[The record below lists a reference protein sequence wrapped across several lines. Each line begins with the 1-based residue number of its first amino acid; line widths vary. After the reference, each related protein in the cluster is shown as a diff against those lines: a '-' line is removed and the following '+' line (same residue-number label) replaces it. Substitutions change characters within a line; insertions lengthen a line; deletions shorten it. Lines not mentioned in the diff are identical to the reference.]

1 MAKTILQRWNSS
13 FTQGGADVDGANS
26 DVSGDS
32 NKDLRL
38 VNSFNNNTQPNNVNN
53 QLLNSSN
60 PIPNGR
66 SFSILAELLSG
77 GYGLAGR
84 GYRVPNN
91 INDTGDIALTNSS
104 KFGAENSPDRAGGN
118 SAKALDTFNKIALN
132 NTFVNSPPNIRPK
145 RTAVSDTGEMISEA
159 YGTGFQKH
167 QVRGNMRIGPQED
180 ALDLWTSYTTSASND
195 TFQDGS
201 SVGTVNFNSAGIA
214 TNK

>member
-1 MAKTILQRWNSS
+1 MAQTILQRWNSS

-66 SFSILAELLSG
+66 SFSILAELISAG
-77 GYGLAGR
+77 GFLAVGLR
-84 GYRVPNN
+84 GPVN

-104 KFGAENSPDRAGGN
+104 RFGAENSPDRAKGN
-118 SAKALDTFNKIALN
+118 FDKALDTFEKITLN
-132 NTFVNSPPNIRPK
+132 NTLVNSPPNIRPT
-145 RTAVSDTGEMISEA
+145 RTGRSDTGEMISEA

-180 ALDLWTSYTTSASND
+180 ALDIWTSFTNSASND
-195 TFQDGS
+195 TFQDGT